1 METPRIEFGLKPSC
15 AKPKLRTYSALL
27 LAAVVAATS
36 TGCAAGSAQP
46 HVTAKVIF
54 QDESGVAAEVS
65 SEWR

>member
-1 METPRIEFGLKPSC
+1 MDAQGQQVELSRKSGRKFS
-15 AKPKLRTYSALL
+15 TYLALL
-27 LAAVVAATS
+27 LAALVAATS
-36 TGCAAGSAQP
+36 TGCVTTQP